1 MANCSTHISEF
12 RQLSPE
18 VEALVSTI
26 VNSVFALAAQVE
38 RWHSSRDSNS
48 LGGSCHT
55 TVSFSGGNR

>member
-1 MANCSTHISEF
+1 MANGNTHISEL

-26 VNSVFALAAQVE
+26 VNSVFALAAHAE

-48 LGGSCHT
+48 LGGT
-55 TVSFSGGNR
+55 YFAFVSA